1 MNGFMSN
8 SDWDIVGMR
17 LPNGKIQVVK
27 NRYGSSGEVFE
38 SDEDFYDKYRHF
50 ITEKSDSSNV
60 TCGIISSING

>member
-8 SDWDIVGMR
+8 SDWDIVGIR

-38 SDEDFYDKYRHF
+38 SDEAFYSKYQNMIVER
-50 ITEKSDSSNV
+50 SDSHNV

>member
-38 SDEDFYDKYRHF
+38 SDEAFYEKYRH
-50 ITEKSDSSNV
+50 
-60 TCGIISSING
+60 